1 LSNTETLDADVRR
14 LVSDVLRVDVADLD
28 ESVALVDY
36 GLDSLRAISLIVA
49 VEQHFGVLIA
59 DDDAEQMTTIAEIAD
74 FLRRVRR

>member
-28 ESVALVDY
+28 GSVALVDY

-59 DDDAEQMTTIAEIAD
+59 DDDAEQMTTIAEIAH
-74 FLRRVRR
+74 FLRGVRR